1 MRVKAFTLI
10 ELLIVVAIIA
20 ILAAIAVP
28 NFLEAQ
34 VRSKVTRT
42 KADMRTTT
50 VGIEAYWTDYN
61 AGPTDCGNGAVAN
74 MYRPYA
80 GGKVWTADPKAN
92 FTLGYELTTPISYL
106 SSAGVF
112 KDPFKIGRGDI
123 TSNPAVLSGRDH
135 YNFANWHARAKASAI
150 TNPASPSTYAVS
162 INNTGNW
169 VLWGAGP
176 DRYTNNASMD
186 DQGDFRPSPGEGV
199 NFIPLRRTYDPS
211 NGTISAGDIY
221 RTQKWGDGMGTAER

>member
-1 MRVKAFTLI
+1 MKKQGFTLI

-28 NFLEAQ
+28 NFMEAQ
-34 VRSKVTRT
+34 VRSKVSRC
-42 KADMRTTT
+42 KSDMRTTALA
-50 VGIEAYWTDYN
+50 IEAYWVDHN

-80 GGKVWTADPKAN
+80 GGKNWNADPKAN
-92 FTLGYELTTPISYL
+92 FTLGYELTTPVAYIT
-106 SSAGVF
+106 SAGVF

-135 YNFANWHARAKASAI
+135 YNFANWNARARASQISGTPNTFAG
-150 TNPASPSTYAVS
+150 S
-162 INNTGNW
+162 INNTGQW

-176 DRYTNNASMD
+176 DRFTNNASMD
-186 DQGDFRPSPGEGV
+186 NQGDFQPSPGEGV
-199 NFIPLRRTYDPS
+199 NFIPLRRSYDAT
-211 NGTISAGDIY
+211 NGTVSAGDIY
-221 RTQKWGDGMGTAER
+221 RTQKWGDGMGSAER